1 MAYRKT
7 LNEIEKRL
15 FSPNSLKL
23 NETRLFISLKVGQNP
38 SKNRPFRIRSNPQNQ
53 IFGDSF
59 RIRPQQNR
67 RAPLWIGGRRHSA
80 CDRQAPFW
88 IGGRR
93 HSVFRNPSLS
103 LRAFSSSR
111 LGFVMDIPQPLLQP
125 PPAAPGSSIA
135 RLGPPS
141 ESESANLQD

>member
-53 IFGDSF
+53 IFGDYF

-67 RAPLWIGGRRHSA
+67 RAPL
-80 CDRQAPFW
+80 W